1 MSTVE
6 ILHDKVGSR
15 KEFVK
20 IFTEMC
26 QVANI
31 KHKIITGF
39 VKDDNFKTGDYFDKK
54 SSSLES
60 WVAVYVEN
68 DWRLVDPLLGGG
80 KFYNSELKL
89 RNYLRIYLSEG
100 G

>member
-1 MSTVE
+1 
-6 ILHDKVGSR
+6 
-15 KEFVK
+15 
-20 IFTEMC
+20 MC